1 VAILMNNQEIAK
13 ILIEHGAKTYYSGSM
28 QQKDLSP
35 IFLACEKENT
45 ELLEAMCDHGASL
58 TV

>member
-1 VAILMNNQEIAK
+1 MNNQEIAK